1 VVDAGEVLVASGED
15 GVVDGVQGVTAM
27 SNAWS
32 SSSIS
37 SREGGEDRLE
47 TCRAAGCFGFVM
59 SSLIPCERNCTEGMR
74 GCARVEER
82 EWVRRGSAWFTV
94 DVGFERRSLQT
105 SGAPTSDFAGLA
117 ASRAGGRKGDGEG
130 VEGYL

>member
-1 VVDAGEVLVASGED
+1 VARFPVSRRRGCGQVVDAGEVLVASGED

-47 TCRAAGCFGFVM
+47 V
-59 SSLIPCERNCTEGMR
+59 I
-74 GCARVEER
+74 
-82 EWVRRGSAWFTV
+82 RR
-94 DVGFERRSLQT
+94 
-105 SGAPTSDFAGLA
+105 
-117 ASRAGGRKGDGEG
+117 
-130 VEGYL
+130 